1 MKIITKKDIFKKGL
15 NIVER
20 ITGKNFSLPILN
32 NILLETHKNHL
43 ILSGTDLE
51 IGINYSLLGKIE
63 KEGKITIP
71 SKILLNLI
79 NFLPE
84 EEIKLET
91 KENTLF
97 ISCKNFIS
105 QIKGLPA
112 EDFPIIPQVKNKEN
126 FIELNNIP
134 FLNGLLK
141 VCNFCSLGRVHP
153 ELSGVYFNFQKDKLE
168 LVSTD
173 SFRLAKVDIYYQT
186 KLNKTYSF
194 ILPQKSV
201 KEIINILSEN
211 EDNNLKS
218 RIYLDVNQIF
228 IEFLSNEVSSPVIY
242 LTSRLIEGEYPNY
255 QEIFPKKYKTSITLN
270 KSEFLNQIKANA
282 LFSGR
287 INKIKIK
294 TDIKK
299 SILLISSQDSETGE
313 IESSLPC
320 EIKGGDI
327 ETFFNFKFLIDG
339 LSNIKEEKVIFELNG
354 TELENK
360 EGPSLLRASQDES
373 YSYILMP
380 LKD

>member
-1 MKIITKKDIFKKGL
+1 M
-15 NIVER
+15 
-20 ITGKNFSLPILN
+20 
-32 NILLETHKNHL
+32 
-43 ILSGTDLE
+43 
-51 IGINYSLLGKIE
+51 
-63 KEGKITIP
+63 
-71 SKILLNLI
+71 
-79 NFLPE
+79 
-84 EEIKLET
+84 
-91 KENTLF
+91 
-97 ISCKNFIS
+97 
-105 QIKGLPA
+105 
-112 EDFPIIPQVKNKEN
+112 
-126 FIELNNIP
+126 
-134 FLNGLLK
+134 
-141 VCNFCSLGRVHP
+141 
-153 ELSGVYFNFQKDKLE
+153 
-168 LVSTD
+168 
-173 SFRLAKVDIYYQT
+173 
-186 KLNKTYSF
+186 
-194 ILPQKSV
+194 
-201 KEIINILSEN
+201 
-211 EDNNLKS
+211 
-218 RIYLDVNQIF
+218 
-228 IEFLSNEVSSPVIY
+228 
-242 LTSRLIEGEYPNY
+242 IEGEYPNY

>member
-1 MKIITKKDIFKKGL
+1 MKIITKKDILRKGL

-32 NILLETHKNHL
+32 NILLETYKNHL

-63 KEGKITIP
+63 KDGKITIP
-71 SKILLNLI
+71 SKILSNLI
-79 NFLPE
+79 NFLPDE
-84 EEIKLET
+84 EVKLET

-97 ISCKNFIS
+97 VSCKNFIS

-126 FIELNNIP
+126 FIEVNNNP
-134 FLNGLLK
+134 FLNGLLR
-141 VCNFCSLGRVHP
+141 VCNFCSLGHIHP

-211 EDNNLKS
+211 NNLRS

-228 IEFLSNEVSSPVIY
+228 IEFLSDEVSSPIIY

-255 QEIFPKKYKTSITLN
+255 QEIFPKKYKTSIILN
-270 KSEFLNQIKANA
+270 KNEFLNQIKANA

-320 EIKGGDI
+320 EIKGEEI
-327 ETFFNFKFLIDG
+327 ETFFNFKFLVDG
-339 LSNIKEEKVIFELNG
+339 LSNIKEEKVLFELNG
-354 TELENK
+354 TELDNK
-360 EGPSLLRASQDES
+360 EGPSLLRATEDQD

>member
-1 MKIITKKDIFKKGL
+1 MKIITKKDILKKGL
-15 NIVER
+15 DIVER
-20 ITGKNFSLPILN
+20 ITGQNFSLPILN

-43 ILSGTDLE
+43 TLSGTDLE

-71 SKILLNLI
+71 SKILSNLI
-79 NFLPE
+79 NFLPD

-97 ISCKNFIS
+97 VSCKDFTS
-105 QIKGLPA
+105 QVKGLPA

-126 FIELNNIP
+126 FIEVDNIP

-141 VCNFCSLGRVHP
+141 VYNFCSLGRIHP

-173 SFRLAKVDIYYQT
+173 SFRLAKVDIYHQT
-186 KLNKTYSF
+186 KLEKTYSF

-201 KEIINILSEN
+201 KEIVNILSEN
-211 EDNNLKS
+211 ENLKS
-218 RIYLDVNQIF
+218 KIYLDVNQIF
-228 IEFLSNEVSSPVIY
+228 IEFSSKEVSSPVIY

-255 QEIFPKKYKTSITLN
+255 QEIFPEEYKTSITLN
-270 KSEFLNQIKANA
+270 KNEFLNQIKANA

-287 INKIKIK
+287 VNKIKIK

-313 IESSLPC
+313 IKSSLHC
-320 EIKGGDI
+320 EINGEEI

-339 LSNIKEEKVIFELNG
+339 LSNIKEENVIFKLNG
-354 TELENK
+354 VESDGR
-360 EGPSLLRASQDES
+360 EGPSLLKALQDQS